1 MHELLLVTDEDTVK
15 TVICIRVSRSRLSR
29 EVEIDLNFFSN
40 LCAFRIQRKW
50 IATFNLNMKRKEMK
64 KTKSISM
71 RNKISLNTL
80 LTRYISHTSNDV
92 HSNICC
98 GAHQILRSRKLR
110 ILVLSLNDFCKFNC
124 IEMRHSN
131 AQSAVAHNK
140 FELPQKRQHYS
151 VHIQQSTIH
160 SFYFHASFTF
170 NQLPKICAI
179 IDTTKFRSQSDLWII
194 KTKLLW
200 MEGQLHRKSV

>member
-1 MHELLLVTDEDTVK
+1 MCVCLCLCLCKYCHPCKLLINFMHELLLVTDEDTVK
-15 TVICIRVSRSRLSR
+15 AVICIRVSRSRLSR

-50 IATFNLNMKRKEMK
+50 VATFNLNMKRKEMK

-110 ILVLSLNDFCKFNC
+110 ILVLSLNDYCKFNC

-140 FELPQKRQHYS
+140 FELPQKQRTH
-151 VHIQQSTIH
+151 STINN
-160 SFYFHASFTF
+160 SF
-170 NQLPKICAI
+170 I
-179 IDTTKFRSQSDLWII
+179 
-194 KTKLLW
+194 LLSRFI
-200 MEGQLHRKSV
+200 HF